1 MGLSLPIDNPR
12 RPNEI
17 RLQFLGFLFSAFLKA
32 FSELKYYNIL
42 ESLSTIHYLVQR
54 IVPCRIQMPPEAES
68 NLCGDDL
75 LLHSNLE
82 EPLPRNND
90 DENSIESLEYEK
102 NVLLKFS
109 FPSNIFFLIGSACYI
124 ILSVMDFKWA
134 DYYSDDGYY
143 YKYVSNEEE
152 EVSSKIDYY
161 SCLSI
166 LGSVLFFLNAAI
178 DMSLCFY
185 YVKTDETN
193 ELTLWH
199 KDLRVDS
206 SSAFFF
212 GCGALMDLSR
222 ALASPPEEPNADA
235 SGMLDIVSSHLYF
248 FSAVCAMTGLTFD
261 RKNKVA
267 MLNLTGD
274 VMFMVGSLIDIIVS
288 YISDP
293 DIVAANYHILL
304 RFWLF
309 SSVLWFVDAALYLL
323 ANCLFWNQ
331 IKNSDKEQDSG
342 MLLKAKNSE
351 DGTVGMEDNLLFWS
365 QINSDEDQDYG
376 LKAKHSEDGMED
388 NILV

>member
-1 MGLSLPIDNPR
+1 
-12 RPNEI
+12 
-17 RLQFLGFLFSAFLKA
+17 
-32 FSELKYYNIL
+32 
-42 ESLSTIHYLVQR
+42 
-54 IVPCRIQMPPEAES
+54 MPSEAES

-82 EPLPRNND
+82 EPQPRNNDDD

-166 LGSVLFFLNAAI
+166 LGSVLFFMNATI

-185 YVKTDETN
+185 HVKTDETN

-199 KDLRVDS
+199 KELRVDS

-293 DIVAANYHILL
+293 DIVTANYHIFL
-304 RFWLF
+304 RLWLF

-331 IKNSDKEQDSG
+331 IKNSDDEVDSR
-342 MLLKAKNSE
+342 MLLQAKNSE
-351 DGTVGMEDNLLFWS
+351 DGTVGG
-365 QINSDEDQDYG
+365 I
-376 LKAKHSEDGMED
+376 
-388 NILV
+388 